1 MATVNGA
8 YYPDSIN
15 PFVSS
20 PNPFEASPST
30 STGYN
35 SNPRS
40 SLLGSSNDEK
50 VFFVAIIRNEE
61 TLVKF
66 AQFAGN
72 YEDILS
78 QVLPKIVRTNG
89 IKMTLNYEK

>member
-1 MATVNGA
+1 MATNSG

-15 PFVSS
+15 PFVTG
-20 PNPFEASPST
+20 PNPFETSPSERQ
-30 STGYN
+30 
-35 SNPRS
+35 PRS
-40 SLLGSSNDEK
+40 SVISPLSNDEK
-50 VFFVAIIRNEE
+50 IFFVAIIRNEE

-78 QVLPKIVRTNG
+78 QVLPKIVKTNG